1 MLVDSIFLLYTFVQE
16 KIYKIRYVES
26 YVSSIAV
33 MPDIMDIYT
42 VCIVTTI
49 MLPLYIINLTS
60 LFHYNY
66 I

>member
-16 KIYKIRYVES
+16 KICKIRYVAS

-33 MPDIMDIYT
+33 MPDIMDI
-42 VCIVTTI
+42 CIATI
-49 MLPLYIINLTS
+49 MLPLYSINLTS
-60 LFHYNY
+60 LFLYNY